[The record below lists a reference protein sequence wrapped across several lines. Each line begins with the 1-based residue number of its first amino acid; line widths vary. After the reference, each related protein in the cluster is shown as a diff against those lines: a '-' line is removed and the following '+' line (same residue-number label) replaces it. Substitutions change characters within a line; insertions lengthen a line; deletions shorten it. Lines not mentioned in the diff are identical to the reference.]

1 MSLRKVL
8 QEFSTDGSSV
18 EVSEKAAIAEAAH
31 AEGYESGYNSGW
43 EDAVAAERKR
53 RGHMDAEFER
63 CIQDLGFTYHEAV
76 DQVRSELAIFLT
88 ELIDALFPAV
98 IPDLLRET
106 IKTETVELAEGH
118 LNPVVKLMASETIV
132 EQLQEMVPESSL
144 EISVESEDSL
154 APQQA
159 FISLAG
165 QERVIDFQPLVEAIR
180 QQLGAINAPAVP
192 EVSNE

>member
-1 MSLRKVL
+1 MSLSKVL
-8 QEFSTDGSSV
+8 QEFSTNGSPI
-18 EVSEKAAIAEAAH
+18 EANERAAIAEAAH
-31 AEGYESGYNSGW
+31 AEGYETGYNSGW

-76 DQVRSELAIFLT
+76 DQIRVELATFLT
-88 ELIDALFPAV
+88 ELVDALFPAV
-98 IPDLLRET
+98 VPDLLRET
-106 IKTETVELAEGH
+106 IKSETVELAEGH

-132 EQLQEMVPESSL
+132 EQLQDMVPASSL
-144 EISVESEDSL
+144 EISIESEESL

-165 QERVIDFQPLVEAIR
+165 QERVIDFQPLIDAIR
-180 QQLGAINAPAVP
+180 QQLGAINTPNVP
-192 EVSNE
+192 EVSND